1 MPESVFSSL
10 YKRAI
15 ECSKNGDGAGLVAVI
30 QEARRKGLN
39 PADISILS
47 TLGEG
52 ALQFP
57 LSGHR

>member
-1 MPESVFSSL
+1 MPESTFSTL

-30 QEARRKGLN
+30 QEAKRKGVSA
-39 PADISILS
+39 ADISILS
-47 TLGEG
+47 TFGEG

-57 LSGHR
+57 LSGHH